1 MTPHKRP
8 AAQPQA
14 PAQAPSQAP
23 SQSPSQS
30 LAIPIAQGLSEA
42 LPLVLL
48 GMAMLYTDR
57 LFTFGDDEA
66 TTVSAAAQPLRTF
79 LQRFFAGVGQQTRPP
94 LYDVWLHLWLR
105 ISHGIFPLLR
115 APSMVFFL
123 LGLWMLSRA
132 ARILGGESSATA
144 LLWTAVLW
152 PYGFL
157 YGRLAGWY
165 AFTFLLI
172 SALTWTYL
180 RYQSAPT
187 RRRWAVVCLLA
198 VALIYSN
205 YAGWALLALLGV
217 DDWLRNRTQRRATIV
232 RLLATTA
239 LLLVV
244 FAPLWFH
251 FAADVR
257 NAVELPHNWKSAGL
271 TAGYNLYALVV
282 SESVAPWFWRFSVPA
297 TIAVGAALLAVF
309 FFVREGTR
317 RFYIFAALLF
327 AGMDILGF
335 LQTRFLLLLAPWFL
349 LPVAVA
355 LGTIKLRYARIAL
368 ALSLAVAAAVG
379 WYGMYTRRF
388 FIAERFVEPW
398 AQISAEAAK
407 AVQDGGLVIGNNP
420 SFFFYLTYD
429 LHAPQTSSQW
439 RFSGSLPKAVHHPSV
454 WSASG
459 WLAEGRP
466 IRPYMLWIWGISSEG
481 GSSAIM
487 DDASQFLDSRCG
499 ERVVRHL
506 VHDAGNEWKKR
517 FLPGYDIPWRIET
530 RQYACDIA
538 AATPPAAGAATPPK
552 PAPARK

>member
-1 MTPHKRP
+1 MTSHKRP
-8 AAQPQA
+8 AAHPQ
-14 PAQAPSQAP
+14 SP

-30 LAIPIAQGLSEA
+30 WRFPIAQALSEA

-66 TTVSAAAQPLRTF
+66 TTVSAAAQPLRAF

-105 ISHGIFPLLR
+105 ISHGVFPLLR

-180 RYQSAPT
+180 RYQNAPS

-198 VALIYSN
+198 VALIYTN

-217 DDWLRNRTQRRATIV
+217 DDWLRNRAQRRATML

-251 FAADVR
+251 FVAVVR
-257 NAVELPHNWKSAGL
+257 NAVELPHNWKTAGL

-309 FFVREGTR
+309 FFVREATR

-327 AGMDILGF
+327 AGMDIFGF

-355 LGTIKLRYARIAL
+355 SAQSDFAMRVLLWPCPWQLQRPSDGTVFIPGAFTSRSG
-368 ALSLAVAAAVG
+368 LSSHG
-379 WYGMYTRRF
+379 RRF
-388 FIAERFVEPW
+388 RL
-398 AQISAEAAK
+398 EAAK

-429 LHAPQTSSQW
+429 LHAPQTSSPW
-439 RFSGSLPKAVHHPSV
+439 RFSGSLPEAVHHPSV

-466 IRPYMLWIWGISSEG
+466 VRPYMLWIWGVSSEE

-487 DDASQFLDSRCG
+487 DDVSQFLDSRCG

-530 RQYACDIA
+530 RH
-538 AATPPAAGAATPPK
+538 TPAI
-552 PAPARK
+552 